1 MEEELRPSRSGSRA
15 TLASLSSFPFHPMA
29 SPASCS
35 GGPENTISNNPQILD
50 TLDPSFLNQL
60 NNLQANQIDD
70 LENALLPH
78 LHSSAPAENNGA
90 SSVEQQNM
98 AVIPPRENQNSICEN
113 NPGSTGAGSAT
124 TSTLQFKKTT
134 TVSAT
139 VEDSFNSTVDE
150 SAVIR
155 ATNLEIVKQEF
166 LPLLATGLCFPLIC
180 KIFSIQYPV
189 LFIN

>member
-1 MEEELRPSRSGSRA
+1 MGEEELRPSRSGSRA

-78 LHSSAPAENNGA
+78 LHSSAPTENNGA

-113 NPGSTGAGSAT
+113 NPGST
-124 TSTLQFKKTT
+124 
-134 TVSAT
+134 
-139 VEDSFNSTVDE
+139 
-150 SAVIR
+150 
-155 ATNLEIVKQEF
+155 
-166 LPLLATGLCFPLIC
+166 
-180 KIFSIQYPV
+180 
-189 LFIN
+189 